1 MTPSPGTDPA
11 AAATAPD
18 AGVVAD
24 LVAEAVLSVSGVA
37 ALNSGP
43 FGEIATYLPGRRI
56 PGIRVGTDHCAV
68 HLTAEYPADLSAIA
82 DAVRAAVETV
92 VGPPVN
98 VTIEDVQFE
107 QKQVSP

>member
-1 MTPSPGTDPA
+1 MTSFGAHPATTPEPGD
-11 AAATAPD
+11 
-18 AGVVAD
+18 VAE
-24 LVAEAVLSVSGVA
+24 LVAETVLSVAGVA

-56 PGIRVGTDHCAV
+56 PGIRIGAGRCAV
-68 HLTAEYPADLSAIA
+68 HLTAEYPADLSAVA

-92 VGPPVN
+92 VGPPVD